1 MFCLA
6 HYWVSIFSVSS
17 PAPVYANTPTLVKNG
32 SLAVIDWTN
41 SFVLN
46 GRLREYILRADN
58 ILMTRGVKTAYG
70 VQRTSKDGGEVH
82 TLSVCVFI
90 ISLFLLL
97 IAFI

>member
-1 MFCLA
+1 M
-6 HYWVSIFSVSS
+6 
-17 PAPVYANTPTLVKNG
+17 YANTPTLVKNG

-82 TLSVCVFI
+82 TLSVCVS
-90 ISLFLLL
+90 SLSGNVSVLSVAGGVK
-97 IAFI
+97 IWCAKNI

>member
-1 MFCLA
+1 M
-6 HYWVSIFSVSS
+6 
-17 PAPVYANTPTLVKNG
+17 YANTPTLVKNG

-70 VQRTSKDGGEVH
+70 VQRTSKDGGELH
-82 TLSVCVFI
+82 TLSV
-90 ISLFLLL
+90 SLSSCCCCCCLLL